1 MHSEHY
7 NARALG
13 LLTRVDFTDSLS
25 DYYNYF
31 NQGKMERKCFGDWKV
46 KGIPT
51 EVLAREH
58 LRRFGVEHYWDL
70 ALSETVIEQGKDE

>member
-1 MHSEHY
+1 MRLERY
-7 NARALG
+7 NARAFG
-13 LLTRVDFTDSLS
+13 LLTRIDFPLS
-25 DYYNYF
+25 DYF
-31 NQGKMERKCFGDWKV
+31 NQGKMEKKCFGDWKV

-70 ALSETVIEQGKDE
+70 ALSETIIEQGKDE

>member
-1 MHSEHY
+1 
-7 NARALG
+7 
-13 LLTRVDFTDSLS
+13 
-25 DYYNYF
+25 
-31 NQGKMERKCFGDWKV
+31 MEKKCFGDWKV

-70 ALSETVIEQGKDE
+70 ALSETIIEQGKDE